1 MCVCFVLVLF
11 KLLQMDLT
19 GLDLQVL
26 KDSNH
31 GLHRSQTEFVSLT
44 TSSLSAKAANRATAD
59 AQLDETIPKEASL
72 FSIFVHSCIFK
83 VT

>member
-1 MCVCFVLVLF
+1 MLF

-44 TSSLSAKAANRATAD
+44 TSSLSAKAANPATAD

-72 FSIFVHSCIFK
+72 FSIFTLRIEKKFS
-83 VT
+83 